1 MRNISP
7 YILRVALTLIAFVL
21 VLGSALYS
29 NSLAARLRSEEQK
42 RMEIWA
48 EATRRLI
55 VAQPDDDLDF
65 YLTIIENNTTIPVYM
80 TDAEGNCILYR
91 NVSDTLHVQKTVDR
105 LREKQQPMEVLVGRG
120 IKQYIY
126 YENSTL
132 LTLLTWFPYINITV
146 VLVFLALALLF
157 VFTMQEAEQDRVW
170 AGLSKET
177 AHQLGT
183 PISSLNAWHEI
194 LKTNYPDDQ
203 LIPEM
208 EADLHRLT
216 TIADRF
222 SKVGST
228 PELVPT
234 DLYALLSDT
243 VAYMRKRTSGRVEF
257 SLNAASGVF
266 RGTVPP
272 FSGSPLETEFR
283 MGRAASPECFNA
295 AERQSVHEGDASE
308 GAGGSQSEGSE
319 EFAPNAKP
327 NELVLANPALL
338 SWVIENL
345 LRNAVDAMDGA
356 GQITITL
363 SGRTID
369 IADTGKG
376 IPRRDWHRIFLPG
389 YTTKERGWGMGLSL
403 CRRIIRTYHHGRIF
417 VLRSS
422 TTSPTGTTFRI
433 EL

>member
-1 MRNISP
+1 MNRLSP

-55 VAQPDDDLDF
+55 TAQPDDDLDF

-105 LREKQQPMEVLVGRG
+105 LREKQQPIEVQVGRG

-234 DLYALLSDT
+234 NLYALLSDT
-243 VAYMRKRTSGRVEF
+243 VAYMRKRTSGRVEIT
-257 SLNAASGVF
+257 LTAAQGLF

-272 FSGSPLETEFR
+272 TSV
-283 MGRAASPECFNA
+283 GR
-295 AERQSVHEGDASE
+295 
-308 GAGGSQSEGSE
+308 GGEQSEGSE
-319 EFAPNAKP
+319 ELSLSPSV
-327 NELVLANPALL
+327 ELVMANPALL

-356 GQITITL
+356 GRITITL

-376 IPRRDWHRIFLPG
+376 IPRRDWRRIFLPG

-422 TTSPTGTTFRI
+422 TTPPTGTTFRI

>member
-1 MRNISP
+1 MKRISP

-105 LREKQQPMEVLVGRG
+105 LREKQQPMEVQVGRG

-243 VAYMRKRTSGRVEF
+243 VAYMRKRTSGRVEII
-257 SLNAASGVF
+257 L
-266 RGTVPP
+266 TVPP
-272 FSGSPLETEFR
+272 SSGSPLETEFR
-283 MGRAASPECFNA
+283 MGRAVSPEWYNA
-295 AERQSVHEGDASE
+295 AKRQSVHEGAASE
-308 GAGGSQSEGSE
+308 GRGGSQSEGSE
-319 EFAPNAKP
+319 EFSLGIKQ
-327 NELVLANPALL
+327 EGLVLTNPALL

-403 CRRIIRTYHHGRIF
+403 CHRIIRTYHHGRIF

>member
-272 FSGSPLETEFR
+272 TSV
-283 MGRAASPECFNA
+283 
-295 AERQSVHEGDASE
+295 ER
-308 GAGGSQSEGSE
+308 GGSQSEGSE
-319 EFAPNAKP
+319 EFSPSTNP
-327 NELVLANPALL
+327 DELVMANPALL

-363 SGRTID
+363 NGRTID

-422 TTSPTGTTFRI
+422 STSPTGTTFRI

>member
-1 MRNISP
+1 LRNISP

-257 SLNAASGVF
+257 SLNAASGVS
-266 RGTVPP
+266 RGT
-272 FSGSPLETEFR
+272 
-283 MGRAASPECFNA
+283 
-295 AERQSVHEGDASE
+295 
-308 GAGGSQSEGSE
+308 
-319 EFAPNAKP
+319 
-327 NELVLANPALL
+327 VLANPALL

>member
-1 MRNISP
+1 MNRLSP

-105 LREKQQPMEVLVGRG
+105 LREKQQPIEVQVGRG

-243 VAYMRKRTSGRVEF
+243 VAYMRKRTSGRVEIT
-257 SLNAASGVF
+257 LTAAQGLF

-272 FSGSPLETEFR
+272 TSV
-283 MGRAASPECFNA
+283 GR
-295 AERQSVHEGDASE
+295 
-308 GAGGSQSEGSE
+308 GGEQSEGSE
-319 EFAPNAKP
+319 ELSQSPSV
-327 NELVLANPALL
+327 ELVMANPALL

-356 GQITITL
+356 GRITITL

-376 IPRRDWHRIFLPG
+376 IPRRDWRRIFLPG

-422 TTSPTGTTFRI
+422 TTPPTGTTFRI